1 MKKRKPKGFLNFKPF
16 MLAFLLIFSIFLAP
30 SLSADDVIYNSFK
43 QKIMDGSIDLD
54 TDTIKVC
61 LVTSSYTVSQ
71 DDHEDYADITN
82 EVANGNGYATEGA
95 TLANKA
101 VTKDNTN
108 NLGKFDADD
117 VSWAASTIT
126 ARGAIIYVDSGTD
139 ATSWFI
145 CYIDFGANK
154 SSSSGTFTISWH
166 ADGIITLGE

>member
-1 MKKRKPKGFLNFKPF
+1 MAN
-16 MLAFLLIFSIFLAP
+16 
-30 SLSADDVIYNSFK
+30 VVYNSFK
-43 QKIMDGSIDLD
+43 QKIQDGSIDLD
-54 TDTIKVC
+54 TDTIKVA

-95 TLANKA
+95 TLANAA

-108 NLGKFDADD
+108 NRGKFDADD

-126 ARGAIIYVDSGTD
+126 ARGAIVYKDSGTD

-145 CYIDFGANK
+145 CYIDFGGDK
-154 SSSSGTFTISWH
+154 SSSAGTFSITWSS
-166 ADGIITLGE
+166 DGILYLG